1 MATALACSHAG
12 MQALR
17 GHLWAAEVVMGDGPN
32 AKLRHPMS
40 ALPGLMLVQVY
51 IGNWLM
57 TYLYRLL
64 IELFMAVRLCPMH
77 CLLIFFKYMYL
88 SKNVCLIP
96 VKEYNNNS
104 LYKKNNILLV
114 SRRLVHFPQ
123 INNWKLCFLQLYY
136 YLSWL
141 LCQRLLWWQVTEQGL
156 GSPFN
161 HFNLVQTHLHSR
173 VTYHVDSEPVMG
185 TCCLARM

>member
-1 MATALACSHAG
+1 MATALGCSHAG
-12 MQALR
+12 TQALR
-17 GHLWAAEVVMGDGPN
+17 GHLWAAEAVMGDGPK

-57 TYLYRLL
+57 THLYKLL
-64 IELFMAVRLCPMH
+64 IEPFMAVWLCPITI
-77 CLLIFFKYMYL
+77 LLIFFKYMYL
-88 SKNVCLIP
+88 SKNVCLIHI
-96 VKEYNNNS
+96 KEYNNNS
-104 LYKKNNILLV
+104 LCEKNNILLV

-123 INNWKLCFLQLYY
+123 INNWKLCFFQLYY

-161 HFNLVQTHLHSR
+161 HFNLVQSHLHRR
-173 VTYHVDSEPVMG
+173 VTYHVDSEPVVG
-185 TCCLARM
+185 TCYLARM

>member
-1 MATALACSHAG
+1 
-12 MQALR
+12 
-17 GHLWAAEVVMGDGPN
+17 
-32 AKLRHPMS
+32 MS

-96 VKEYNNNS
+96 VKEYNNYS
-104 LYKKNNILLV
+104 LYEKTNILLV

-161 HFNLVQTHLHSR
+161 YFNLVQTHLHSR